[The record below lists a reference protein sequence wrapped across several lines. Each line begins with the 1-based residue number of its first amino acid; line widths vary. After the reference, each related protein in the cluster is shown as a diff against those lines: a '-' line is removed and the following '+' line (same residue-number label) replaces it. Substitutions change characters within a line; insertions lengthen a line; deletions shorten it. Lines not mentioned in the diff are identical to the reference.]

1 MSNYWKK
8 ISIVGLF
15 IFFFAVILLLSRNLG
30 SGVILGEPDEFVH
43 AQLSQNLLRSPIP
56 TYSGAPFFYDL
67 PGMFVTGS
75 LVLRFVK
82 DPLVSVRLVSFLS
95 TTALGLLIY
104 YYLRKRGVTVIGSAV
119 GGLLFYFNPLTIF
132 YSQVGVIEP
141 LLSLF
146 LFSFLVFYDLF
157 LEKNLLRYSALAG
170 VFLALAIFTKYT
182 ALYFL
187 LLALLVFAYKS
198 LRASFSLLR
207 LKSGYLLLDFKS
219 LVPLA
224 IVAVTVVPVVFFFY
238 SKFPAELKFQTRQ
251 VLGFTSMAVFSPFI
265 NLDADF
271 FGKLFWWFP
280 IPMLVGTLLGFIAF
294 LDKFRQKSLFCLAS
308 FLILFVLVSSRA
320 PFYPRYLVV
329 LLPYIAVFSAV
340 FLDYSVGFLPLP
352 SRMRGALLILVLVL
366 YIVTY
371 RNIISD
377 SYLSSKH
384 NLLETAAAS
393 INKNPANSSKWVL
406 SNYWPNIVGSR
417 VGRQNYAWLTLDN
430 REISIFQPTESKTG
444 LEIMKE
450 GRAVM
455 VIENI
460 YSNFLVYP
468 PARYEA
474 LTKIKRELRPDL
486 VITDPSSN
494 FPFFKDSVNRV
505 DIYTP
510 LTL

>member
-1 MSNYWKK
+1 M
-8 ISIVGLF
+8 GLF
-15 IFFFAVILLLSRNLG
+15 IFFFAVVLLLSRNLG

-43 AQLSQNLLRSPIP
+43 GQISYNLLTNSIP
-56 TYSGAPFFYDL
+56 FYSGAPFFYDL
-67 PGMFVTGS
+67 PGLFVLGS
-75 LVLRFVK
+75 LVIRFVK
-82 DPLVSVRLVSFLS
+82 DPLVSVRLVSLLA
-95 TTALGLLIY
+95 TLMLGLVIY
-104 YYLRKRGVTVIGSAV
+104 YYLRKKGITVIGSAV
-119 GGLLFYFNPLTIF
+119 GVLLFCFSPLTIF

-146 LFSFLVFYDLF
+146 LFSFLVFFDLF

-170 VFLALAIFTKYT
+170 VFLALAILTKYT

-207 LKSGYLLLDFKS
+207 VKSGYLLLDFKS

-308 FLILFVLVSSRA
+308 FLISFVLVSSRA

-329 LLPYIAVFSAV
+329 LLPYMAVFSAV
-340 FLDYSVGFLPLP
+340 LLEYTLGLLTAFPRLRKTLP
-352 SRMRGALLILVLVL
+352 VLAVVL

-393 INKNPANSSKWVL
+393 INKDPANSSKWIL
-406 SNYWPNIVGSR
+406 SNYWPNIVGSK

-430 REISIFQPTESKTG
+430 REVSIFQPGERKTG

-450 GRAVM
+450 GRAVI
-455 VIENI
+455 VIENM
-460 YSNFLVYP
+460 YSKFLVYP

-486 VITDPSSN
+486 VITDTSPN
-494 FPFFKDSVNRV
+494 FPFLKDSVNRV
-505 DIYTP
+505 DIYMP